1 MADQL
6 AVTAGRAQPLGA
18 TVNGDGVNF
27 SIYSEYA
34 WAVQLLLFADEA
46 SLQPHTVINLD
57 PEVNKS
63 FHFWHVRI
71 DGVGPGQIY
80 AYRMDGPKD
89 TGQSG
94 CRFNPNKVLIDP
106 YALGNVN
113 TLWNR
118 GDAVGPQDNVET
130 SMRSM
135 VLNPDDYDWE
145 DDELPDTPM
154 ADSVIYEVHVRGF
167 TMSPTSGVVHPG
179 TFRGVIEK
187 IPYLKSLGVT
197 AVELLPIFDF
207 DESQVLRNA
216 PDGTPLRNYWGYDP
230 YGHFAPQS
238 SFCVEPEEGAHL
250 REFRDMVKALHKEG
264 IEVILDV
271 VYNHSSEGNQNGPT
285 ISFRGQANEA
295 YYHLVPN
302 NRQYY
307 MDYSGCGN
315 TINANHPVVTK
326 YIIESLE
333 YWVTE
338 CHVDGFRFDLG
349 SVLSRGPG
357 GAPMDVPPVLWNI
370 ELSRILSETKVIA
383 EAWDAGG
390 LYQVGRF
397 PGERWCEWNGPYR
410 DDIRRFL
417 RGEPG
422 IIGTVATRLAG
433 SKDLFGPEGEKP
445 TNSINFITCHDGFTL
460 NDLVSYN
467 GKHNE
472 ANGEQNRDGSDDN
485 RSWNCGVEGP
495 TENDEVEALR
505 ARQVKNAA
513 TILLLSRGTPMLLGG
528 DEFLRTQRGNNNAY
542 CQDNEI
548 SWYDWTLVDE
558 HAGMVRFFSQMIA
571 FRKRFATLR
580 RDDFFGGGV
589 NDRGVPEVSWHG
601 CRLGQAGWNDPLCRV
616 LSFTLGG
623 INGDPDIHVIL
634 NMYDLGLD
642 FELPQIGGHQW
653 AVAVDTAKPSPEDIL
668 DAGHELPF
676 EGTTYHAFGRSA
688 VVLIS
693 QAGGTVKP

>member
-18 TVNGDGVNF
+18 TVDGDAVNF
-27 SIYSEYA
+27 SIYSEHA
-34 WAVQLLLFADEA
+34 WSVQLLLFENDRAP
-46 SLQPHTVINLD
+46 QPHTVIDLD

-63 FHFWHVRI
+63 FHFWHVRVT
-71 DGVGPGQIY
+71 GVGPGQIY

-89 TGQSG
+89 TSRSG
-94 CRFNPNKVLIDP
+94 GRFNPNKVLIDP
-106 YALGNVN
+106 YALGNIN

-135 VLNPDDYDWE
+135 VLDPDDYDWE
-145 DDELPDTPM
+145 DDELPRVPI
-154 ADSVIYEVHVRGF
+154 AESVIYEMHVRGF
-167 TMSPTSGVVHPG
+167 TKSPTSDVAHPG

-197 AVELLPIFDF
+197 AIELLPIYDF
-207 DESQVLRNA
+207 DESQVLRDA
-216 PDGTPLRNYWGYDP
+216 SDGTPLRNYWGYDP

-238 SFCVEPEEGAHL
+238 SYCVEPEEGTHL

-295 YYHLVPN
+295 YYHLVPHDK
-302 NRQYY
+302 QYY

-357 GAPMDVPPVLWNI
+357 GAPMETPPVLWNI

-397 PGERWCEWNGPYR
+397 PGERWGEWNGPYR

-422 IIGTVATRLAG
+422 IIGPVATRITG
-433 SKDLFGPEGEKP
+433 SQDLFGPEEERP
-445 TNSINFITCHDGFTL
+445 SNSINFITCHDGFTL

-467 GKHNE
+467 GKHND

-495 TENDEVEALR
+495 TDNDEIETLR
-505 ARQVKNAA
+505 ARQIKNAA
-513 TILLLSRGTPMLLGG
+513 AILLLSRGTPMILGG
-528 DEFLRTQRGNNNAY
+528 DEFHRTQLGNNNAY

-548 SWYDWTLVDE
+548 SWYDWDLVTE
-558 HAGMVRFFSQMIA
+558 HAGTVRFFSEMIA
-571 FRKRFATLR
+571 FRKRHATLR
-580 RDDFFGGGV
+580 KDDFFGGSV
-589 NDRGVPEVSWHG
+589 NARGVPEVSWHG
-601 CRLGQAGWNDPLCRV
+601 CRLNEPGWNDPLCRV

-623 INGDPDIHVIL
+623 LHDNPDLHVIL

-642 FELPQIGGHQW
+642 FELPQIDGQRW
-653 AVAVDTAKPSPEDIL
+653 AVAIDTAKPSPEDIL
-668 DAGHELPF
+668 EPGAELAV
-676 EGTTYHAFGRSA
+676 EGSTHHVFGRSA
-688 VVLIS
+688 VVLVS
-693 QAGGTVKP
+693 QPGGTV

>member
-18 TVNGDGVNF
+18 TVDGDGVNF
-27 SIYSEYA
+27 SVYSEYA
-34 WAVQLLLFADEA
+34 WSVQLLLFADENA
-46 SLQPHTVINLD
+46 RQPHTVIDLE
-57 PEVNKS
+57 PGVNKS
-63 FHFWHVRI
+63 FHFWHVHVS
-71 DGVGPGQIY
+71 GVGAGQIY

-89 TGQSG
+89 TSRSG
-94 CRFNPNKVLIDP
+94 GRFNPNKVLIDP

-135 VLNPDDYDWE
+135 VLDPDDYDWE
-145 DDELPDTPM
+145 DDELPDIPM
-154 ADSVIYEVHVRGF
+154 ADSVIYEMHVRGF
-167 TMSPTSGVVHPG
+167 TKSPTSGVAHPG

-197 AVELLPIFDF
+197 AIELLPIYDF
-207 DESQVLRNA
+207 DESQVLREA

-238 SFCVEPEEGAHL
+238 SYCVEPEEGAHL

-295 YYHLVPN
+295 YYHLVPHD
-302 NRQYY
+302 RQYY

-357 GAPMDVPPVLWNI
+357 GAPMETPPVLWNI

-422 IIGTVATRLAG
+422 IIGAVATRIAG
-433 SKDLFGPEGEKP
+433 SQDLFGPEEEKP
-445 TNSINFITCHDGFTL
+445 SNSINFVTCHDGFTL

-495 TENDEVEALR
+495 TENDEIESLR
-505 ARQVKNAA
+505 ARQIKNAA
-513 TILLLSRGTPMLLGG
+513 AILLLSRGTPMILGG
-528 DEFLRTQRGNNNAY
+528 DEFHRTQMGNNNAY
-542 CQDNEI
+542 CQDNEL
-548 SWYDWTLVDE
+548 SWYDWDLVTE
-558 HAGMVRFFSQMIA
+558 HAGTVRFFSELIA
-571 FRKRFATLR
+571 FRKRHATLR
-580 RDDFFGGGV
+580 KDDFFGGGV
-589 NDRGVPEVSWHG
+589 NARGVPEVSWHG
-601 CRLGQAGWNDPLCRV
+601 CRLNEPGWNDPLCRV

-623 INGDPDIHVIL
+623 MHDDPDLHVIL
-634 NMYDLGLD
+634 NMYDLGLE
-642 FELPQIGGHQW
+642 FELPQIDGQRW
-653 AVAVDTAKPSPEDIL
+653 AVAVDTAQPSPEDIL
-668 DAGHELPF
+668 EAGAEIPV
-676 EGTTYHAFGRSA
+676 EGSSIHVFGRTA
-688 VVLIS
+688 VVLVS
-693 QAGGTVKP
+693 QSGGTV

>member
-6 AVTAGRAQPLGA
+6 TVTAGRAQPLGA
-18 TVNGDGVNF
+18 TVDGDAVNF

-34 WAVQLLLFADEA
+34 WSVQLLLFADENA
-46 SLQPHTVINLD
+46 PQPHTVVDLD
-57 PEVNKS
+57 PVVNKS
-63 FHFWHVRI
+63 FHFWHVRVS
-71 DGVGPGQIY
+71 GVGPGQIY

-89 TGQSG
+89 TSRSG
-94 CRFNPNKVLIDP
+94 GRFNPNKVLIDP

-135 VLNPDDYDWE
+135 VLDPDDYDWE
-145 DDELPDTPM
+145 DDELPDIPI
-154 ADSVIYEVHVRGF
+154 ADTVIYEMHVAGF
-167 TMSPTSGVVHPG
+167 TKSPTSNVAHPG

-197 AVELLPIFDF
+197 AIELLPIYDF

-216 PDGTPLRNYWGYDP
+216 PDGTPLKNYWGYDP

-238 SFCVEPEEGAHL
+238 SYCVEPEEGTHL

-295 YYHLVPN
+295 YYHLVPHDK
-302 NRQYY
+302 QYY

-315 TINANHPVVTK
+315 TFNANHPVVTK

-357 GAPMDVPPVLWNI
+357 GAPMETPPVLWNI

-422 IIGTVATRLAG
+422 IIGAVATRITG
-433 SKDLFGPEGEKP
+433 SQDLFGPEDEKP
-445 TNSINFITCHDGFTL
+445 TNSINFLTCHDGFTL

-472 ANGEQNRDGSDDN
+472 ANGENNRDGSDDN

-495 TENDEVEALR
+495 TDNDEIEALR
-505 ARQVKNAA
+505 LRQIKNAA
-513 TILLLSRGTPMLLGG
+513 AILLLSRGTPMILGG
-528 DEFLRTQRGNNNAY
+528 DEFHRTQLGNNNAY

-548 SWYDWTLVDE
+548 SWYDWDLTTE
-558 HAGMVRFFSQMIA
+558 HAGTVRFFSQMIA
-571 FRKRFATLR
+571 FRKRHATLR
-580 RDDFFGGGV
+580 KDDFFGGSI
-589 NDRGVPEVSWHG
+589 NARGVPEIAWHG
-601 CRLGQAGWNDPLCRV
+601 CRLNEPGWNDALCRV

-623 INGDPDIHVIL
+623 LNDDPDLHVVL

-642 FELPQIGGHQW
+642 FELPQIDGRRW
-653 AVAVDTAKPSPEDIL
+653 AVAIDTAQPSPEDIL
-668 DAGHELPF
+668 EPGAELPV
-676 EGTTYHAFGRSA
+676 EGSSIHVFGRTA
-688 VVLIS
+688 VVLVS
-693 QAGGTVKP
+693 QPGGMV